1 MKYLKH
7 INENEQEF
15 VDIAIK
21 CHLDCEIITDDVKYP
36 DWKDATMDEKRT
48 YVKTQIQ
55 EYVLDNL
62 EMIVEK
68 MMLTGTII
76 TQYGH
81 MRKVDRL
88 RDYK

>member
-7 INENEQEF
+7 INENEQGF
-15 VDIAIK
+15 VDLEIK
-21 CHLDCEIITDDVKYP
+21 CHLDCEIKTDDVKYS
-36 DWKDATMDEKRT
+36 DWNDATMDEKRT

-68 MMLTGTII
+68 MMLNGTII
-76 TQYGH
+76 T
-81 MRKVDRL
+81 R
-88 RDYK
+88 YK